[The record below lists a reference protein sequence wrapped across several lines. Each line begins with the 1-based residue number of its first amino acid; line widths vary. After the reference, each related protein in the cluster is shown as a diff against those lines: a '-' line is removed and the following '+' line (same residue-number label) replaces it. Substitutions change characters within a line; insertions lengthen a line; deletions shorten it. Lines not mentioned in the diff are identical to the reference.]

1 MNLKKTNARIASV
14 KLCYQKQKLGN
25 SQLGE
30 AILMQKM
37 KKELFQEEQ
46 EYAQEMLAFLQKNQ
60 TRIDNL
66 IQKHLKHWRQNRL
79 QTVINSILRL
89 AITEKFL
96 HPKLAKNIIL
106 NEFLEIT
113 RMFSEE
119 KSVAFCNG
127 VLSNALSEIESKRA
141 QN

>member
-1 MNLKKTNARIASV
+1 MNFKKTNARIASV
-14 KLCYQKQKLGN
+14 KLCYQKHKLGY

-30 AILMQKM
+30 AILIQKM
-37 KKELFQEEQ
+37 KKELSQEEQ
-46 EYAQEMLAFLQKNQ
+46 EYAQEMLAFLQENQ
-60 TRIDNL
+60 TRIDKL
-66 IQKHLKHWRQNRL
+66 IQKNLKNWQQKRL
-79 QTVINSILRL
+79 QTVTNSILRL
-89 AITEKFL
+89 AITEKLL

-106 NEFLEIT
+106 NEFIEIT

-127 VLSNALSEIESKRA
+127 VLSNALSEIEIKRE

>member
-1 MNLKKTNARIASV
+1 MNFKKTNSRIAAV
-14 KLCYQKQKLGN
+14 KLCYQKQRIGN

-30 AILMQKM
+30 TILIQKM
-37 KKELFQEEQ
+37 LGKLTKEEQ
-46 EYAQEMLAFLQKNQ
+46 EYTQEMISFQQKNKN
-60 TRIDNL
+60 RIDKL
-66 IQKHLKHWRQNRL
+66 IQKYLKHWQQNRL
-79 QTVINSILRL
+79 STVINSILRL
-89 AITEKFL
+89 AITEKLL

-113 RMFSEE
+113 RLFSEE

-127 VLSNALSEIESKRA
+127 ILSNIFAEIENKQ

>member
-1 MNLKKTNARIASV
+1 MLSKT
-14 KLCYQKQKLGN
+14 QLGY

-30 AILMQKM
+30 AILIQKM
-37 KKELFQEEQ
+37 KKELSQEEQ
-46 EYAQEMLAFLQKNQ
+46 EYAQEMLAFLQENQ
-60 TRIDNL
+60 TRIDKL
-66 IQKHLKHWRQNRL
+66 IQKNLKNWQQKRL
-79 QTVINSILRL
+79 QTVTNSILRL
-89 AITEKFL
+89 AITEKLL

-106 NEFLEIT
+106 NEFIEIT

-127 VLSNALSEIESKRA
+127 VLSNALSEIEIKRE

>member
-1 MNLKKTNARIASV
+1 MLIASV
-14 KLCYQKQKLGN
+14 KLCYQKHKLGY

-30 AILMQKM
+30 AILIQKM
-37 KKELFQEEQ
+37 KKELSQEEQ
-46 EYAQEMLAFLQKNQ
+46 EYAQEMLAFLQENQ
-60 TRIDNL
+60 TRIDKL
-66 IQKHLKHWRQNRL
+66 IQKNLKNWQQKRL
-79 QTVINSILRL
+79 QTVTNSILRL
-89 AITEKFL
+89 AITEKLL

-106 NEFLEIT
+106 NEFIEIT

-127 VLSNALSEIESKRA
+127 VLSNALSEIEIKRE